1 MERKGFVR
9 GMKKQGI
16 VLFLS
21 GMLFWA
27 GVFALFSSA
36 ASGEERWTL
45 WKGEAQSLGSVAV
58 RSEGG
63 VQRAS
68 VLEAAKLLHLQ
79 VQIQKNA
86 LLLLSDS
93 RKASFVPGDIMVF
106 VNGEIFPLTAPI
118 QKEGSLW
125 WAEVHGMLKVL
136 EMLLYGTSP
145 PPVPLRWRGGGT
157 PSPTPSGAVLPVSS
171 PGSSP
176 EKASE
181 ETSTAAMLE
190 EWRRQFAPEAS
201 TKEHADL
208 RRLRWKEHPDKVRL
222 VLDMVG
228 GQFPRVQENS
238 GKITLLFSNP
248 LPDSFPGSESPY
260 PQKITCSRNSEKSLL
275 LRHHAERVETFSLAN
290 PPRFVV
296 DFFYASSQADGS
308 PLPLLPA
315 PKAEV
320 PEESLYPE
328 IPPAPSRVGKPLVV
342 IDAGHG
348 GKDPGAVANGL
359 REKDINLA
367 ITGYLSTY
375 LQQKGCTVLLTRQD
389 DRYLL
394 LRERTDFANR
404 KEADVFVS
412 IHVNALP
419 KGRHAKGIEIYIM
432 ALPSDKDAMEL
443 AKFENREVYES
454 NGGNTAASDAK
465 TEMLL
470 HILGDMQQNAK
481 ITESMSFAEVLFQQG
496 KIAGLPMRR
505 VAQAP
510 FFVLRGA
517 GMPSVLVETGF
528 LTEKSEA
535 AMLRTPGYQ
544 KKIALALGEGI
555 LKFIEK
561 TR

>member
-1 MERKGFVR
+1 M
-9 GMKKQGI
+9 
-16 VLFLS
+16 S

-27 GVFALFSSA
+27 GMLTLLSSA
-36 ASGEERWTL
+36 APGEERWAL
-45 WKGEAQSLGSVAV
+45 WKGETQSLGSVAV

-68 VLEAAKLLHLQ
+68 ILDAAKLLHVQ

-86 LLLLSDS
+86 LLLLSNS
-93 RKASFVPGDIMVF
+93 RKASFVPGDVMVF

-118 QKEGSLW
+118 RKEGSLW

-145 PPVPLRWRGGGT
+145 PPVPLRWRGGGA
-157 PSPTPSGAVLPVSS
+157 PSPTPSGAVLPVPS
-171 PGSSP
+171 PEGSP

-201 TKEHADL
+201 SKEHTDL

-228 GQFPRVQENS
+228 KGFPRVQKNS

-248 LPDSFPGSESPY
+248 LPESFPGSESPY
-260 PQKITCSRNSEKSLL
+260 PQKITCSRISEKSLL
-275 LRHHAERVETFSLAN
+275 LRHHAERVETFSLST

-296 DFFYASSQADGS
+296 DFFYASPQTGA
-308 PLPLLPA
+308 PLISLPTPA
-315 PKAEV
+315 PKTGAA
-320 PEESLYPE
+320 EESLYPE
-328 IPPAPSRVGKPLVV
+328 IVSAPSRTGKPLVV

-348 GKDPGAVANGL
+348 GKDPGAVAHGL

-375 LQQKGCTVLLTRQD
+375 LRQKGCTVLLTRKD
-389 DRYLL
+389 DRYPR

-404 KEADVFVS
+404 NKADVFVS

-454 NGGNTAASDAK
+454 NGGSTAASDAK

-481 ITESMSFAEVLFQQG
+481 ITESMSFAEVLFRQG